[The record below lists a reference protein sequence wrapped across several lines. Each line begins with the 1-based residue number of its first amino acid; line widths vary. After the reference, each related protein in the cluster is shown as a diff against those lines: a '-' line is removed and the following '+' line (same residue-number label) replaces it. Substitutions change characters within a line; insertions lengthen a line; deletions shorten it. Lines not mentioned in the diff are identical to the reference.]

1 MLINSQN
8 HFFKFINLRYNLINA
23 YCESM
28 YLRNLKELSMK
39 MKAENKEN
47 LNLKNLVWNRKF

>member
-1 MLINSQN
+1 
-8 HFFKFINLRYNLINA
+8 
-23 YCESM
+23 M
-28 YLRNLKELSMK
+28 YLRNLKEISMK